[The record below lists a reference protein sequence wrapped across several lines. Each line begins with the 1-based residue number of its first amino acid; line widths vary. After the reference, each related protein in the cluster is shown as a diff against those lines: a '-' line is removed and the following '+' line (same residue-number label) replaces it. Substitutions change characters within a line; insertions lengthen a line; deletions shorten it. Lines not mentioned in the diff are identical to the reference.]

1 MNKGL
6 IFLGLSCG
14 LLVLTIIT
22 ICVAP
27 IITGVLGENWGVYNC
42 QEFADSHK
50 NTEDN
55 KDLTNDEKEK
65 VLEYLDKGKHLC
77 ERKKAMYGL
86 EYAAFI
92 SDLVFGFSCTLL
104 SLLHFFGVGKSFEK
118 ITGLIGLISGI
129 IGFILT
135 FIYIIYSGYIFTND
149 NDYKRYESDPD
160 SDDLTPYRSEAQP
173 KLDKNREFAK
183 WNEEKKIYEC
193 LYYDEDDY
201 DSFYPKY
208 NDLGKKQYNYHKDFA
223 FPDENS
229 KYGSCQISDFI
240 SNLIASLTLSD
251 PNDAREYY
259 ELERQTF
266 TLCSK
271 FKTYPNIQVPG
282 CSYLFYNGD
291 NDISNKYQY
300 DKWVTSIIF
309 GCIIILLNLGLA
321 VFGFLMFKE
330 SDGSSGLVSLK

>member
-6 IFLGLSCG
+6 IFLCLSCG
-14 LLVLTIIT
+14 LLVLTIVT

-27 IITGVLGENWGVYNC
+27 IITGVLGYNWGVGNC
-42 QEFADSHK
+42 QEYADGHK
-50 NTEDN
+50 KAEDD
-55 KDLTNDEKEK
+55 KDLTKDDKDK
-65 VLEYLDKGKHLC
+65 VLKYLDKGKHLC
-77 ERKKAMYGL
+77 ERRKAMYGL

-118 ITGLIGLISGI
+118 ITGLIGLVSGV

-135 FIYIIYSGYIFTND
+135 LIYIIYSGYIFTND
-149 NDYKRYESDPD
+149 NENLEYESSPDPD
-160 SDDLTPYRSEAQP
+160 DLNPYSSGAMP

-183 WNEEKKIYEC
+183 WNEEKKVYEC
-193 LYYDEDDY
+193 LFYEKNDY

-208 NDLGKKQYNYHKDFA
+208 KDLGKKQYNYHKDFS

-229 KYGSCQISDFI
+229 KYSSCQTNDFI
-240 SNLIASLTLSD
+240 SNLITSLSITDQNVIQQYYNQASQYL
-251 PNDAREYY
+251 
-259 ELERQTF
+259 
-266 TLCSK
+266 TLCSN
-271 FKTYPNIQVPG
+271 FENFQNIQVSG
-282 CSYLFYNGD
+282 CSYLFYDGA
-291 NDISNKYQY
+291 NDLSNKYQY
-300 DKWVTSIIF
+300 NKWVTSIVF

-330 SDGSSGLVSLK
+330 SDGSSGLVSIK